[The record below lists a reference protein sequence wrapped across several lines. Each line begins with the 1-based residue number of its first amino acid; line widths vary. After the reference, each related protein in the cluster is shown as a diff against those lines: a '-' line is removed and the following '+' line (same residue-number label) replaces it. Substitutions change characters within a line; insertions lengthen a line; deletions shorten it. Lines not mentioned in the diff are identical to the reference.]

1 MKKTSKILIVFM
13 VLIAVFSTIGS
24 AGLSVSAAEL
34 DKNDDSITDE
44 QLRDELAEELK
55 FYFETVGH
63 IDEEGNYVV
72 DNEELFVQKFSEDAD
87 VDPDV
92 LQAYNNQKDAEFNA
106 AARGSI
112 AEYGT
117 CIIVN
122 SVPFG
127 GVAWELANALTA
139 EQGFIDAITS
149 LNYSLAAD
157 IIIRVGKNVLPAAA
171 FKQLTQLN
179 LATSIVAAIWTCRT
193 V

>member
-1 MKKTSKILIVFM
+1 MDVVKKISKILIVFIA
-13 VLIAVFSTIGS
+13 LIAVFSTIGS
-24 AGLSVSAAEL
+24 AGLAVSAAEP

-72 DNEELFVQKFSEDAD
+72 DNEELFVQKFSEDA
-87 VDPDV
+87 
-92 LQAYNNQKDAEFNA
+92 EFTTV
-106 AARGSI
+106 ARGSI

-122 SVPFG
+122 SVLFG
-127 GVAWELANALTA
+127 GVAWELANAVTA
-139 EQGFIDAITS
+139 EQGFIDAVTS
-149 LNYSLAAD
+149 LNYSLASD
-157 IIIRVGKNVLPAAA
+157 IIIRVGKNVLPKAA